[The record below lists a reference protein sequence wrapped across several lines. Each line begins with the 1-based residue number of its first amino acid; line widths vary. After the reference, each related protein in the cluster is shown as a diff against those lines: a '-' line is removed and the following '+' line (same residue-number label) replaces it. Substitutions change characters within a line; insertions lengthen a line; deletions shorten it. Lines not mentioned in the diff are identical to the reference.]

1 MPPPLLPPG
10 PKYWLYGAAAWAFQR
25 DPLNFLTRNTREF
38 GDVVH
43 FSLGSRRMYFFNR
56 PEYVAE
62 ILVTQQDAF
71 MKGQALQRAK
81 RVLGEGLLTS
91 EGATHLRQRRL
102 VQPAFQRQRLPA
114 YAGSMVQCAAR
125 AAERWQDGQ
134 TLNMHAEMLRL
145 ALRIAGETLFGAD
158 VEHEAAEI
166 GAALTELM
174 EAFDLVMLPFSQWLE
189 WLPLPRA
196 RRFKRAIARLDSTI
210 QRLIDERRR
219 NPRAPRDSGDLL
231 SMLLNARDAEG
242 GGGGMSDRQ
251 LRDEALTLFLAGHET
266 TANAMTWTWYLLSQN
281 PAIETQL
288 HAELQRV
295 LPNGRLPEFA
305 DLPELRFVENIFA
318 ESLRLFPPAW
328 AIGRMALRDVS
339 VGGYTM
345 PKGAIALLSPYVTQR
360 DARYFPDPQR
370 FDPERW
376 TPAAKEAR
384 HPFAYFPFGGGARR
398 CIGEGFAWMEGT
410 LLLATL
416 AQRWRFTLDP
426 KQIVATQPV
435 ITLRPRHGM
444 NMLARKISD

>member
-1 MPPPLLPPG
+1 MPPPPLPPG

-25 DPLNFLTRNTREF
+25 DPLDFLTRNTREF

-56 PEYVAE
+56 PEYAAE

-196 RRFKRAIARLDSTI
+196 RRFKRAIARLDATI

-219 NPRAPRDSGDLL
+219 NPRTPRDSGDLL

-281 PAIETQL
+281 PTIETQL
-288 HAELQRV
+288 HTELLRV

>member
-1 MPPPLLPPG
+1 MPSPPLPPG

-25 DPLNFLTRNTREF
+25 DPLDFLTRNTREF

-56 PEYVAE
+56 PEYAAE

-196 RRFKRAIARLDSTI
+196 RRFKRAIARLDATI
-210 QRLIDERRR
+210 RLIDERRR
-219 NPRAPRDSGDLL
+219 NPRTTRDSGDLL

>member
-25 DPLNFLTRNTREF
+25 DPLDFLTRNTREF

-219 NPRAPRDSGDLL
+219 NPRATRDSGDLL